1 MLMIITCS
9 IPVFGECIT
18 LQNEDNHLQKNNH
31 DSYKKINDNVR
42 SIAEFES
49 VDELIITWSMGWYA
63 IQQYFIDIIQAAE
76 DAVHIRINIDN
87 QNQKI
92 GLISDLTK
100 AGIPLDNITITC
112 IPTDSFW
119 CRDYGPFFVEKNDE
133 LAIVDF
139 SYVGWLIR
147 PIDNLYPT
155 LYGMINNIDYSF
167 YTNFLLCLQG
177 GNYMTDGEG
186 QAMIAEG
193 PLHKR
198 FLNRFLT
205 NEEIIDIL
213 KSNLGLNEVYIF
225 KSQKDDGTGH
235 IDMYSKLLDE
245 STVLVGAWDPTDV
258 NYQILE
264 DNAINFSYLGLNVI
278 RIPMLR
284 NSSSENPTI
293 WSYTNS
299 LIINGTHKK
308 VVLVPQYNVSE
319 DSVALS
325 IYQQAMPEY
334 EIRGIDCRIIIPL
347 GGAIHCTTM
356 TRPLID

>member
-1 MLMIITCS
+1 MIIPCS
-9 IPVFGECIT
+9 IPVLGESIT
-18 LQNEDNHLQKNNH
+18 LLNEDNHVQKNSH
-31 DSYKKINDNVR
+31 DFYQNIDDTVR
-42 SIAEFES
+42 SVAEFES
-49 VDELIITWSMGWYA
+49 VDELIITWSVGWIE

-87 QNQKI
+87 EMQKTW
-92 GLISDLTK
+92 LISDLTT
-100 AGIPLDNITITC
+100 AGVSLDNITITC
-112 IPTDSFW
+112 IPTDTFW

-139 SYVGWLIR
+139 SYVGWLTR

-155 LYGMINNIDYSF
+155 LYGRMNNIDSRF

-177 GNYMTDGEG
+177 GNYMTDGNG
-186 QAMIAEG
+186 RAMIADG
-193 PLHKR
+193 PLHRR

-205 NEEIIDIL
+205 NEEIIDVL
-213 KSNLGLNEVYIF
+213 KSNLGLNEVRIF
-225 KSQKDDGTGH
+225 KSQQDDGTGH

-245 STVLVGAWDPTDV
+245 NTVLVGAWDSTDV

-264 DNAINFSYLGLNVI
+264 DNAINFSKFGLHVI

-284 NSSSENPTI
+284 NSSSEYPI
-293 WSYTNS
+293 VWSYTNS
-299 LIINGTHKK
+299 LIINGTYKK
-308 VVLVPQYNVSE
+308 VVLVPQYHVSE
-319 DSVALS
+319 DAVALS
-325 IYQQAMPEY
+325 IYQQAMPDY

-356 TRPLID
+356 TRPVIE